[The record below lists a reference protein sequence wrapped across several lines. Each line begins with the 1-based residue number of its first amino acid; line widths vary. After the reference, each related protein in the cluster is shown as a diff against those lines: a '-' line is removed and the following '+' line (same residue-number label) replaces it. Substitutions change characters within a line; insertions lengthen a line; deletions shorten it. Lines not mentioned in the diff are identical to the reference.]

1 MMIIHGELVLVGD
14 SDMELFVFV
23 QELEELL
30 AQNTLVAA
38 PVGVD
43 DEVLEVFDEL
53 PNTWHQRED

>member
-1 MMIIHGELVLVGD
+1 
-14 SDMELFVFV
+14 MELFVFV